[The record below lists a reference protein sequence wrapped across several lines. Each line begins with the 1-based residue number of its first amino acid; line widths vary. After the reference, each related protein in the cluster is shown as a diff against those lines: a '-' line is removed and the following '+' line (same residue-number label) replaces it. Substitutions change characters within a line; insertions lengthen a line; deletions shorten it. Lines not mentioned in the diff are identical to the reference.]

1 MDRKQK
7 KEQQERNER
16 EWAAREATLGF
27 YSVTLPAPPHPNT
40 ALGVV
45 AGYPRS
51 SPTEAVQSMQDE
63 ARRLGADG
71 VLGVSIIAETQF
83 VSRYIAYG
91 TAVQWAQPE

>member
-27 YSVTLPAPPHPNT
+27 YSVTLPAPPHPHT

-45 AGYPRS
+45 AGYAQDTPTQAVTS
-51 SPTEAVQSMQDE
+51 MQTEAHKI
-63 ARRLGADG
+63 GADG
-71 VLGVSIIAETQF
+71 VLGVSIIPVAGLIATY
-83 VSRYIAYG
+83 VAYG